1 MTYTTF
7 FEIGGHVIESYV
19 DTETHGPRPA
29 ADPLLEIAKKHGV
42 PKSLARAAMKESSEV
57 LGGYDVARAS
67 RGVGRIRRARRAVTI
82 AAALAAVDGPLP
94 IGDTIAIGFLG
105 TYAAYEMA
113 VGVTDLVQK

>member
-1 MTYTTF
+1 MSYTTF
-7 FEIGGHVIESYV
+7 FEIGGHVIESYI
-19 DTETHGPRPA
+19 DTNTHGPRPA

-42 PKSLARAAMKESSEV
+42 PKSLGRAAMKESSEA
-57 LGGYDVARAS
+57 LGYDVARAS
-67 RGVGRIRRARRAVTI
+67 RGIGRMRRARRAVTV

-113 VGVTDLVQK
+113 VGVTDLVQN

>member
-1 MTYTTF
+1 MSYTTF
-7 FEIGGHVIESYV
+7 FEIGGHVIESYI
-19 DTETHGPRPA
+19 DTNTHGPRPA

-42 PKSLARAAMKESSEV
+42 PKSLGRAAMKGSSET
-57 LGGYDVARAS
+57 LGYDVARAS
-67 RGVGRIRRARRAVTI
+67 RAIGRIRRARRAVTV

-113 VGVTDLVQK
+113 VGVTDLVQN